1 MRAVVGLLTADGRRG
16 TSVNGEFEAEDGKL
30 DASAIE
36 TVPVRFDDCNDS
48 LTGFRSNVKANNKVL
63 FEFWKIAGA
72 VPNVDI
78 GANVGEGFRR
88 MTNGGTELFEFEW
101 TVVDIVAAIHGNIT
115 INGFGAPNFGR
126 DFDDKNRRGWQGR
139 RQDRSGR
146 ERQSRGEGE
155 RGSKRS

>member
-16 TSVNGEFEAEDGKL
+16 TSINGEFEAEDGKL

-48 LTGFRSNVKANNKVL
+48 LTGFGSNVKANNKVL

-72 VPNVDI
+72 VPNVDV

-88 MTNGGTELFEFEW
+88 MTNGGTELFEFKY
-101 TVVDIVAAIHGNIT
+101 TVVDIVAVGQKRQRKTEQRRSRKGEQKVMMKDGRSVEGNRET
-115 INGFGAPNFGR
+115 C
-126 DFDDKNRRGWQGR
+126 
-139 RQDRSGR
+139 RQ
-146 ERQSRGEGE
+146 
-155 RGSKRS
+155 